1 MPRANSAMT
10 SMSQPNGSLPVAPLS
25 PMNGIASDGPNE
37 PRYEITPRPITNG
50 QTQAPLLQ
58 SSEGRR
64 SGVLVAA
71 EMPSRTKPITIAT
84 ISFQTTAQPENRM
97 ISLATTNPAGAS
109 TEPAHSRYG
118 RSRSGS
124 CRRSA
129 PRARGAIA
137 YDITVATEMNPTSC
151 AQPGNGRKTSIP
163 HRNENAIA

>member
-1 MPRANSAMT
+1 MPSENRAMT

-50 QTQAPLLQ
+50 QTHAPLLQ

-64 SGVLVAA
+64 SGALVAA

-97 ISLATTNPAGAS
+97 ISLATMKPT
-109 TEPAHSRYG
+109 
-118 RSRSGS
+118 
-124 CRRSA
+124 
-129 PRARGAIA
+129 GAI
-137 YDITVATEMNPTSC
+137 TPP
-151 AQPGNGRKTSIP
+151 AQSLKG
-163 HRNENAIA
+163 